1 MYKKGNYVIKIPE
14 GICEIED
21 VGCLDISGV
30 NKDKEYYALAPINQK
45 GSKIY
50 IPVDNVHGRIRNIIS
65 KEDAIAFIKS
75 MPDIDEKD
83 IQNEKMREQE
93 YKAVILSGDN
103 EKIASILKLIYSRKQ
118 ERAECSERTYRA
130 VHCGYDWGINNFII
144 KRTLL
149 IKFQKCLFLSFI
161 YHDFTSFLI
170 AGNSVV

>member
-1 MYKKGNYVIKIPE
+1 MYKKGDYVIKIPE

-75 MPDIDEKD
+75 MPDIDEK
-83 IQNEKMREQE
+83 ISANAKGWKIERIAKAELAILRLAVYEALYEESVPVGVAVNEAVELAKE
-93 YKAVILSGDN
+93 YGGENGAAFVNGILGKIVN
-103 EKIASILKLIYSRKQ
+103 E
-118 ERAECSERTYRA
+118 
-130 VHCGYDWGINNFII
+130 
-144 KRTLL
+144 
-149 IKFQKCLFLSFI
+149 
-161 YHDFTSFLI
+161 
-170 AGNSVV
+170 

>member
-1 MYKKGNYVIKIPE
+1 MYKKGDYVIKIPE

-50 IPVDNVHGRIRNIIS
+50 IPVGNVHGRIRNIIS

-118 ERAECSERTYRA
+118 ERAEQGKKLSSTDEKYFKLAEYMLFSE
-130 VHCGYDWGINNFII
+130 
-144 KRTLL
+144 
-149 IKFQKCLFLSFI
+149 LSFVLNVPREHI
-161 YHDFTSFLI
+161 EQYI
-170 AGNSVV
+170 ADMIEA

>member
-30 NKDKEYYALAPINQK
+30 NKDKRILCISADQSKK
-45 GSKIY
+45 GSKVY

-103 EKIASILKLIYSRKQ
+103 EKIAKYSK
-118 ERAECSERTYRA
+118 
-130 VHCGYDWGINNFII
+130 INI
-144 KRTLL
+144 
-149 IKFQKCLFLSFI
+149 
-161 YHDFTSFLI
+161 
-170 AGNSVV
+170 

>member
-1 MYKKGNYVIKIPE
+1 MYKKGDYVIKIPE

-21 VGCLDISGV
+21 VGCLDMSGV

-93 YKAVILSGDN
+93 YKAVILSGELSSTD
-103 EKIASILKLIYSRKQ
+103 ERYFKL
-118 ERAECSERTYRA
+118 AEYMLFSE
-130 VHCGYDWGINNFII
+130 
-144 KRTLL
+144 
-149 IKFQKCLFLSFI
+149 LSFVLNVPREHI
-161 YHDFTSFLI
+161 EQYI
-170 AGNSVV
+170 ADMIEA

>member
-75 MPDIDEKD
+75 MPDIDEKY

-118 ERAECSERTYRA
+118 ERAEQGKKLSSTDERYFKLAEYMLFSE
-130 VHCGYDWGINNFII
+130 
-144 KRTLL
+144 
-149 IKFQKCLFLSFI
+149 LSFVLNVPREHI
-161 YHDFTSFLI
+161 EQYI
-170 AGNSVV
+170 ADMIES